1 MDLLD
6 FDAKELY
13 FDEACP
19 EKVSELLAQAAKLYS
34 EGEAEFPL
42 LQAYLLAP
50 EDLNVLVGLYRFF
63 YYQHR
68 YSESL
73 LIADRALTITGK
85 RLNLPSPAWEDLTP
99 EIMAKVSDL
108 PLLRFY
114 LLALKGAA
122 YLNLRLDKL
131 AQGRAM
137 LEKLIRLDPEDRLG
151 ASALLQVVNEV
162 EALPILN

>member
-6 FDAKELY
+6 FDARELY

-19 EKVSELLAQAAKLYS
+19 AKVTELLAQAAKQYS

-73 LIADRALTITGK
+73 LIADRALAVSSK
-85 RLNLPSPAWEDLTP
+85 RLKLSINSWEQLTP
-99 EIMAKVSDL
+99 ELMTSVTDL

-151 ASALLQVVNEV
+151 ASALLQVVNDV